1 MCFLVVLGWHKAC
14 LQCLG
19 FVGEIQPEGQPV
31 VGTQRDGVPQFL
43 LGMDREGNLN
53 LQLLLFFSGVHLGE
67 HVGISDERW

>member
-1 MCFLVVLGWHKAC
+1 M
-14 LQCLG
+14 
-19 FVGEIQPEGQPV
+19 GEIQPEGQPV